1 MAYYNDGKVFRN
13 LPEQVE
19 KNKSDIESIQDAQ
32 KTDES
37 NINTN
42 LNNINAHETRI
53 NALESLKM
61 TQDGQNI
68 KLTKSTGEIGNIAV
82 GTVGGTN
89 LLGGNDVTFKTINGE
104 SITGEGNITSDFN
117 LSAIFYENF
126 GQYRYAG
133 KRIIYTD
140 WKQKNNFS
148 DPLMPYYTNYFS
160 MFSNAGLSGGGDG
173 TIVFAND
180 LNPNGATTFDSMFF
194 CSNFISITF
203 RNATFKN
210 TDGTFQVLTRGFSDM
225 PSLKSIKIA
234 DGCAVK
240 IIGLQLDHTFAGD
253 YNLITLPAFDV
264 SEVGSY
270 WATFE
275 NCSSLKEINFTHW
288 KATFDISPSTAFEQ
302 SDLINIISNLDT
314 VSNGAVLIMGTTNL
328 NKLTTD
334 QIAVAT
340 GKGWTLA

>member
-82 GTVGGTN
+82 GTVGGMN
-89 LLGGNDVTFKTINGE
+89 ILGGNDVTFKTINGE
-104 SITGEGNITSDFN
+104 SITGEGNLIVDTDLSSLLWTN
-117 LSAIFYENF
+117 LGVGRWSNQTFTNWSWKNPD
-126 GQYRYAG
+126 RV
-133 KRIIYTD
+133 IYD
-140 WKQKNNFS
+140 
-148 DPLMPYYTNYFS
+148 DLMPYYTNYTR
-160 MFSNAGLSGGGDG
+160 MFENWDYSGSNNDIYFDKDTNPNIPLNHWFIKSKATG
-173 TIVFAND
+173 TIYLPNHTDNISINWTYRYANM
-180 LNPNGATTFDSMFF
+180 FDSSSF
-194 CSNFISITF
+194 SKILIQSGKTF
-203 RNATFKN
+203 E
-210 TDGTFQVLTRGFSDM
+210 LTSEIYYCFAKCQN
-225 PSLKSIKIA
+225 LTE
-234 DGCAVK
+234 
-240 IIGLQLDHTFAGD
+240 IGE
-253 YNLITLPAFDV
+253 FDV
-264 SEVGSY
+264 SKVTQFTDWLAGSNKIKSIHCKHFRNSFKIS
-270 WATFE
+270 ASTEFE
-275 NCSSLKEINFTHW
+275 E
-288 KATFDISPSTAFEQ
+288 
-302 SDLINIISNLDT
+302 SDLIEIISNLDA
-314 VSNGAVLIMGTTNL
+314 VSNGAVLTMGTTNL

-334 QIAVAT
+334 EISVAT

>member
-32 KTDES
+32 KADES

-104 SITGEGNITSDFN
+104 AITGEGNLTVDTN
-117 LSAIFYENF
+117 LSALLWANLGIGRWRNTYLF
-126 GQYRYAG
+126 GSTMYDDLASN
-133 KRIIYTD
+133 YTD
-140 WKQKNNFS
+140 YSYYMAFSTFVDAQTGKYISDDVHFNNPTSFFNPDSNGSYVFTRMKNN
-148 DPLMPYYTNYFS
+148 T
-160 MFSNAGLSGGGDG
+160 G
-173 TIVFAND
+173 TLYV
-180 LNPNGATTFDSMFF
+180 P
-194 CSNFISITF
+194 SITARGSHLF
-203 RNATFKN
+203 FGSDWSKILVEPGCTAYITLDAQGCWEECPN
-210 TDGTFQVLTRGFSDM
+210 LTEIGEFDM
-225 PSLKSIKIA
+225 SKMTVMWGNCISQNVELMHCKHWKKSFSIK
-234 DGCAVK
+234 
-240 IIGLQLDHTFAGD
+240 
-253 YNLITLPAFDV
+253 
-264 SEVGSY
+264 
-270 WATFE
+270 
-275 NCSSLKEINFTHW
+275 
-288 KATFDISPSTAFEQ
+288 PSTKFTQEALVE
-302 SDLINIISNLDT
+302 IISNLDT
-314 VSNGAVLIMGTTNL
+314 VSNSPVLTMGTVNL
-328 NKLTTD
+328 SKLTAD
-334 QIAVAT
+334 QIAIAT

>member
-19 KNKSDIESIQDAQ
+19 KNKDDIENIQTAQ
-32 KTDES
+32 KADES

-42 LNNINAHETRI
+42 LNNINSHETRL

-82 GTVGGTN
+82 GMVGGTN

-104 SITGEGNITSDFN
+104 AITGNGNLAVDTD

-126 GQYRYAG
+126 GRYRYAN
-133 KRIIYTD
+133 KNIIYID
-140 WKQKNNFS
+140 WKEKNAFS
-148 DPLMPYYTNYFS
+148 DPLLPYYTNYYG
-160 MFSNAGLSGGGDG
+160 MFREARIDG
-173 TIVFAND
+173 AYDSSIIFKND
-180 LNPNGATTFDSMFF
+180 FNPNGATSFDSLFSGSSF
-194 CSNFISITF
+194 SSITF
-203 RNATFKN
+203 RNATFKTN
-210 TDGTFQVLTRGFSDM
+210 EYQVLSSAFAYM
-225 PSLKSIKIA
+225 LQLKSIKIA
-234 DGCAVK
+234 DGCTVK
-240 IIGLQLDHTFAGD
+240 IIAGQLDHTFAGD
-253 YNLITLPAFDV
+253 LQLVSLPAFDV
-264 SEVGSY
+264 SEVDSF

-275 NCSSLKEINFTHW
+275 QCSSLKEINFTHW
-288 KATFDISPSTAFEQ
+288 KASFDISASTQFEQ
-302 SDLINIISNLDT
+302 SDLVNIISNLDT
-314 VSNGAVLIMGTTNL
+314 VSSKTLTMGTTNL
-328 NKLTTD
+328 NKLTTA